1 MRRQEVINELELV
14 KSAVEWE
21 YPPTFAIAIDQA
33 IKYIQAYDDIINN
46 APSNAVN
53 KKEYSVEFFAGRM
66 SGVLDAVTAIQDKIK
81 EIENNG

>member
-1 MRRQEVINELELV
+1 MTRQEVINELELV

-46 APSNAVN
+46 APNNSIN
-53 KKEYSVEFFAGRM
+53 KKGHLVEFFAGRM
-66 SGVLDAVTAIQDKIK
+66 CGVLDAVTAIQDKIK
-81 EIENNG
+81 EIENG